1 MAKLQ
6 RLDVANEY
14 MDLITEVD
22 RLNKEAT
29 GHLKTSPQLAI
40 EPYRRLRSLMTAVK
54 AAQPAAEGAAPHL
67 VDHVEQQAN
76 NLYASLRNGFEDDLQ
91 KTLDKMKWPILKA
104 DQELNLPEQLVSQWT
119 QQVEV
124 LLDLQEP
131 DLTSQAGEAL
141 AADITPEPTV
151 LLPLSV
157 MVKPLEMR
165 FRYHFYGDK
174 PTNRLDKPEYFLS
187 HFIDQL
193 DLHKDIIIDCLQP
206 VLDVRT
212 RAVDLD
218 ESIYTDALSAFI
230 IALLPMLTTKCLNLL
245 PQIANKPQLFS
256 HFIHE
261 LMSFDSTLREEW
273 SYTPVPQAVFD
284 WKGLTWLMLTTHGY
298 FNAWLQVEK
307 EFALS
312 RYTTIRDAAE
322 SKEQDFDSTPSG
334 STVPTKGAI
343 RVNDLLES
351 VTDRYRSLTSFS
363 QKLKFLIDIQ
373 LAIFD
378 DYYQHLRE
386 SFQSY
391 QVNSTIAGKFVQN
404 PSLKEDPSTDVSGI
418 RGLQSLSKIFGSA
431 EYLEKKMSDWS
442 DDVFFLELWDE
453 LQDRASRNAN
463 LHGTIGRDLMIRDV
477 ASKTSAT
484 IVQPNRADQE
494 ADGPDG
500 ALFDETATAYRGLRI
515 SVENEMTEVLRAN
528 VRGTLRTYVR
538 GTGWSS
544 LSGTVSDASQL
555 SPTASLDST
564 LQLLA
569 AQLGFLSK
577 ILAMGPLRRMT
588 RQVCQAI
595 QRDVLDNIVTRQSFS
610 TAGVSQIRR
619 DVMALESVI
628 DSAIKVPGEAGRCMR
643 KLADA
648 LTLLGLPIKSSSSR
662 TTQDG
667 EEFGWDFD
675 EDANANSDSETPSTP
690 DEDKVWGLWE
700 VEKLVFKSNESAR
713 QVLSDM
719 HLDTLSETEARTIL
733 KRRVEL
739 GS

>member
-1 MAKLQ
+1 MVKLQ

-14 MDLITEVD
+14 MDLMTEVD
-22 RLNKEAT
+22 RLHREAT

-40 EPYRRLRSLMTAVK
+40 EPYRRLRSLVTAVR

-76 NLYASLRNGFEDDLQ
+76 KLYASLRDGFEDDLQ
-91 KTLDKMKWPILKA
+91 KSLEKMKWPVLKT
-104 DQELNLPEQLVSQWT
+104 DQELNLPEQLVLQWT

-131 DLTSQAGEAL
+131 DLTSQAAEAL
-141 AADITPEPTV
+141 VAENGPEPPL
-151 LLPLSV
+151 LLPLGV
-157 MVKPLEMR
+157 MAKPLEMR

-193 DLHKDIIIDCLQP
+193 DLQRDFIIDYLQP

-212 RAVDLD
+212 RAVDMD

-230 IALLPMLTTKCLNLL
+230 TALLPMLTTKCLTLL
-245 PQIANKPQLFS
+245 PQVANKPQLFS

-273 SYTPVPQAVFD
+273 SYAPVAQAIFD

-312 RYTTIRDAAE
+312 RYMTIRDAAE
-322 SKEQDFDSTPSG
+322 SNEQDFDSTPAG

-343 RVNDLLES
+343 RVNDLVES

-418 RGLQSLSKIFGSA
+418 RGLQTLSKVFGSA
-431 EYLEKKMSDWS
+431 EYLEKKMLDWS

-463 LHGTIGRDLMIRDV
+463 VHGTVGRDLMIRDV

-484 IVQPNRADQE
+484 IVQPNQGDQE
-494 ADGPDG
+494 ADGSDG

-515 SVENEMTEVLRAN
+515 SVENEMTEALRAK
-528 VRGTLRTYVR
+528 VRGTLRTYIR

-569 AQLGFLSK
+569 AQLGFLSR
-577 ILAMGPLRRMT
+577 ILAIGPLRRIT

-595 QRDVLDNIVTRQSFS
+595 QKDMLDNIVSRQSFS

-619 DVMALESVI
+619 DIIALESII
-628 DSAIKVPGEAGRCMR
+628 DSTIKVPGEAGRCMR
-643 KLADA
+643 KLGDA

-675 EDANANSDSETPSTP
+675 EDTNANSDSETPNTP
-690 DEDKVWGLWE
+690 EEDKVWGLWE
-700 VEKLVFKSNESAR
+700 VEKLIFKSNESAR